1 MTRGLPLASSLIWRL
16 RMFAPSPETTRH
28 YRARA
33 AERALDED
41 VEMFLQMW
49 GTEIWAAGARQITLL
64 RKDLPPDLRDSPLAR
79 SAEGWILVAA
89 PNGSLMTCYHRCDAS
104 RFIAR
109 KAGARRSRRARR
121 GGPRRR

>member
-1 MTRGLPLASSLIWRL
+1 LMWRMP
-16 RMFAPSPETTRH
+16 MFAPTPDTTQH

-33 AERALDED
+33 AERVLRDD

-64 RKDLPPDLRDSPLAR
+64 RKNLPPDLRDSPLAR

-89 PNGSLMTCYHRCDAS
+89 PNGALMTCYHRCDAS
-104 RFIAR
+104 RFITR
-109 KAGARRSRRARR
+109 KSDARRSRKPQR
-121 GGPRRR
+121 GRRRRR